1 MRPAPP
7 NLREP
12 SQRRLAEAIHRELE
26 PLADHAKVLQMVSLQ
41 GGSSGEWKVIL
52 KASYEVRP
60 TILPRFRRMV
70 TDLQYQYLLQEL
82 MISLTGDVESIKLG

>member
-1 MRPAPP
+1 
-7 NLREP
+7 
-12 SQRRLAEAIHRELE
+12 
-26 PLADHAKVLQMVSLQ
+26 MVSLQ